1 MRKRLQKS
9 LRTLV
14 ELLREMSKSG
24 VLGLGRSERL
34 VAAIK
39 RLEDACVTNNQKAIS
54 ETVNWIAIEL
64 VSALTR

>member
-39 RLEDACVTNNQKAIS
+39 RLEHACVTKNRKVVDDTI
-54 ETVNWIAIEL
+54 NWIAIEL
-64 VSALTR
+64 VSALMR